1 MGIDGTYKITANTPI
16 GKMDSTLTLKTD
28 GDSLSGS
35 NSSAMMGTV
44 EFSGGKVDGNS
55 FTFEMS
61 LNTPMGKMDMT
72 NNGTVDGDNI
82 SGEVKTSMGNS
93 AYTGVRV

>member
-1 MGIDGTYKITANTPI
+1 MGVDGTYNVIANTPM
-16 GKMDSTLTLKTD
+16 GKMESTITLVTD

-35 NSSAMMGTV
+35 VASAMMGTV

-55 FTFEMS
+55 FSFEMEMNS
-61 LNTPMGKMDMT
+61 PMGKMQMT
-72 NNGTVDGDNI
+72 NTGSVDGDNI

-93 AYTGVRV
+93 AYTGTRA